1 MNGEKNANLPG
12 FRLSIFALLLI
23 CTGHAAYAQDDYLST
38 LEAEADRTTVL
49 ERAKA
54 EHEKLSRLSKKKTTP
69 RPAQTTKEKK
79 PAQAGD
85 RPAGQAVKKFEEE
98 LYTEFPGNFAVYSS
112 LTDEQKQAV
121 YDAYRAAS
129 DKEGLMRFG
138 PALGKILDLAS
149 Q

>member
-54 EHEKLSRLSKKKTTP
+54 EHEKLSRLSKKKTTSRQP
-69 RPAQTTKEKK
+69 QESK
-79 PAQAGD
+79 PVQAGD